1 MGLEQQPLK
10 HALCYQF
17 PQWRVLQRDWECPA
31 AHKQEN
37 TSDNTNYTTHYSR
50 DKKNNKTI
58 EMHARHGQVTSDW
71 MFYLRIGNGN
81 SGGVLGL
88 PKPGVL
94 DVMDL
99 GVIGLN
105 VSHTLPSRWPPE
117 PLARWEH
124 LLWKEGKCEGKC
136 WSWRLLH
143 HNTPLTFIHPV
154 WDPIKNLIFHA
165 CVSDLLWWSCR
176 TAHNIQIVIPHISLK
191 TEWKAVIWN
200 RRLKDRLVPN
210 QVLPFC
216 SPPGPKRSTGLHQEC
231 LPWGIC

>member
-1 MGLEQQPLK
+1 
-10 HALCYQF
+10 
-17 PQWRVLQRDWECPA
+17 
-31 AHKQEN
+31 
-37 TSDNTNYTTHYSR
+37 
-50 DKKNNKTI
+50 
-58 EMHARHGQVTSDW
+58 

-81 SGGVLGL
+81 SGGVLVL

-99 GVIGLN
+99 GVIGLD
-105 VSHTLPSRWPPE
+105 VSHMLPSRWPPE

-124 LLWKEGKCEGKC
+124 LLWTEGKCEGKC
-136 WSWRLLH
+136 WSWQLLQ

-154 WDPIKNLIFHA
+154 WDPIKNHVLHA
-165 CVSDLLWWSCR
+165 CVSDLLRSSCR
-176 TAHNIQIVIPHISLK
+176 TALNVQIVIPHVSLK

-200 RRLKDRLVPN
+200 RRLQDRSVPYQFSV

-231 LPWGIC
+231 LAWGIC